1 MTKKIA
7 YCSDLHLDFF
17 FKERSNIQRAL
28 DYNFSKYFQ
37 DIDSDTLI
45 IAGDTSHFTPEYET
59 ECILEL
65 KQWLNLKNVITVN
78 GNHSGYRLTKQLQQR
93 FANGLQLMAFRTD
106 LYNQNGIHAL
116 EGNYVE
122 IDGVRI
128 GGCDSFYD
136 GTIYYRMNQ
145 AWMYGTSGTLE
156 DYWKRTM
163 NDSKNMKLDS
173 FWEYAK
179 QQKDLLRRLK
189 DQVDVMVTHVNPCAD
204 DVAFPKMYKN
214 DMTNAFYSFDFEEEI
229 MLDDR
234 LRYWIFGHT
243 HTPYKYS
250 LGNVS
255 LVTSPRGY
263 PNEVYNKTI
272 DHLEVVVH
280 KHYQVL

>member
-1 MTKKIA
+1 MNKKIA
-7 YCSDLHLDFF
+7 YCSDLHLDFL

-28 DYNFSKYFQ
+28 KYNFSKYFQ
-37 DIDSDTLI
+37 DIDSDTLV
-45 IAGDTSHFTPEYET
+45 IAGDTSHFTPEYEI

-65 KQWLNLKNVITVN
+65 KQWLNLKHIITVN
-78 GNHSGYRLTKQLQQR
+78 GNHSGYRLTKELQQR

-116 EGNYVE
+116 EGDYVE

-179 QQKDLLRRLK
+179 QQKDLLRKLK
-189 DQVDVMVTHVNPCAD
+189 DQVDVMVTHVKPVVD
-204 DVAFPKMYKN
+204 DKYFPRMYQN
-214 DMTNAFYSFDFEEEI
+214 DMANAFYSFDFEEEI
-229 MLDDR
+229 ATDSR
-234 LRYWIFGHT
+234 LSFAIYGHT
-243 HTPYKYS
+243 HTVEEWDFVGVK
-250 LGNVS
+250 LLAN
-255 LVTSPRGY
+255 PRGY
-263 PNEVYNKTI
+263 PNEIMGKSI
-272 DHLEVVVH
+272 KHIEVTAPTV
-280 KHYQVL
+280 